1 MWQITALL
9 GVALTV
15 SVGGFK
21 LYYDKSEAEKE
32 TMAIQLRQA
41 ADNQVFLESSIAK
54 QNKELLDQEART
66 QTVLNRISVLSDEYR
81 QVQQEVESIRQKFAK
96 HNMDTLILSKPKLIA
111 KIINKGTKGVLNDL
125 GILTNPTP

>member
-15 SVGGFK
+15 SVGSFK

-41 ADNQVFLESSIAK
+41 ADNQAILESSIAK

-66 QTVLNRISVLSDEYR
+66 QAVLNRINVLSDENR
-81 QVQQEVESIRQKFAK
+81 QAQQEVESIRQKFAK
-96 HNMDTLILSKPKLIA
+96 HNMDTLSLRKPKLIE

-125 GILTNPTP
+125 EIITNPTP

>member
-41 ADNQVFLESSIAK
+41 ADNQAILESSIAK

-66 QTVLNRISVLSDEYR
+66 QAVLNRINVLSDENR
-81 QVQQEVESIRQKFAK
+81 QAQQEVESIRQKFAK
-96 HNMDTLILSKPKLIA
+96 HNMDVLSLRKPKLIE

-125 GILTNPTP
+125 EIITNPTP

>member
-41 ADNQVFLESSIAK
+41 ADNQAILESSIAK

-66 QTVLNRISVLSDEYR
+66 QAVLNRINVLSDENR
-81 QVQQEVESIRQKFAK
+81 QAQQEVESIRQKFAK
-96 HNMDTLILSKPKLIA
+96 HNMDALSLRKPKLIE

-125 GILTNPTP
+125 EIITNPTP

>member
-1 MWQITALL
+1 M
-9 GVALTV
+9 

-41 ADNQVFLESSIAK
+41 ADNQAILESSIAK

-66 QTVLNRISVLSDEYR
+66 QAVLNRINVLSDENR
-81 QVQQEVESIRQKFAK
+81 QAQQEVESIRQKFAK
-96 HNMDTLILSKPKLIA
+96 HNMDALSLRKPKLIE

-125 GILTNPTP
+125 EIITNPTP

>member
-15 SVGGFK
+15 SVGSFK

-41 ADNQVFLESSIAK
+41 ADNQAILESSIAK

-66 QTVLNRISVLSDEYR
+66 QTVLNRISVLSDENR
-81 QVQQEVESIRQKFAK
+81 QAQQEVESIRQKFAK
-96 HNMDTLILSKPKLIA
+96 HNMDVLSLRKPKLIE

-125 GILTNPTP
+125 EIITNPTP

>member
-15 SVGGFK
+15 SVGSFK

-41 ADNQVFLESSIAK
+41 ADNQAILESSIAK

-66 QTVLNRISVLSDEYR
+66 QAVLNRINVLSDENR
-81 QVQQEVESIRQKFAK
+81 QAQQEVESIRQKFAK
-96 HNMDTLILSKPKLIA
+96 HNMDVLSLRKPKLIE

-125 GILTNPTP
+125 EIITNPTP